1 MDLSKFEALE
11 SRVAAMLDKMSLL
24 SRKNEDLENTLLGT
38 KRELEAA
45 ESLINEMQ
53 AERDAI
59 LTKVDSILG
68 QLE

>member
-11 SRVAAMLDKMSLL
+11 GRISAMLDKMSTM
-24 SRKNEDLENTLLGT
+24 SQKNEELENSLLAT

-45 ESLINEMQ
+45 ESLINELQ

-59 LTKVDSILG
+59 LDRVDTILG
-68 QLE
+68 RLE